1 MVPARHYT
9 PVRGALA
16 DNIIAGGGSDRRVGC
31 VKEEEK
37 EEEMRARGGQNGVE
51 WNGLRSG
58 GGLGW
63 PRPLHIPKQKA
74 IACLVRG
81 ESNPLLFA

>member
-1 MVPARHYT
+1 M
-9 PVRGALA
+9 
-16 DNIIAGGGSDRRVGC
+16 
-31 VKEEEK
+31 KEEE
-37 EEEMRARGGQNGVE
+37 EEEGEMGRVVGGMG
-51 WNGLRSG
+51 WNGLRWG